1 MTRKSPESTISGK
14 IGNILRRPLASLM
27 GVVALFA
34 SGCGSPSL
42 DAKPAPA
49 TVTVT
54 ATDRPSQTPEAPQPT
69 QTVRVTETVTQ
80 VPSPSEDTKTIS
92 GQIICNNKMPFVG
105 AWAESANEADMPSR
119 SIETTP
125 TQNRSVADF
134 KMAVVGSKV
143 KVAVGCGGKPGNWT
157 TTSYT
162 SYTDFSSAGKEGKII
177 ITCSP
182 NGNNGWCEVK
192 EK

>member
-1 MTRKSPESTISGK
+1 MTHKSPESTISEK
-14 IGNILRRPLASLM
+14 IGNVLRRPPASLM
-27 GVVALFA
+27 GVVVLLA

-49 TVTVT
+49 TVTIT
-54 ATDRPSQTPEAPQPT
+54 ATDRPSQTSEAPRPT
-69 QTVRVTETVTQ
+69 QTVRVTETVTES
-80 VPSPSEDTKTIS
+80 PSPSKDTKTIS

-105 AWAESANEADMPSR
+105 AWAESANEANMPSR
-119 SIETTP
+119 TIEATP
-125 TQNRSVADF
+125 TNNRSVADF
-134 KMAVVGSKV
+134 KMAVVGNKV

-157 TTSYT
+157 TASYT
-162 SYTDFSSAGKEGKII
+162 SYTDFSSAGKEGEII

-192 EK
+192 KK